1 MSKVGNILFL
11 TGIGLLLVCT
21 LSLPFWKDFDSP
33 LMIAVLGSLVLGAL
47 LIVAGETLRY
57 KGRRAE
63 KKMGL
68 TFMEYYRLVKT
79 KPRRGPSRPVSEG
92 RRCSFCGQRLDPTGI
107 PARLGDTID
116 LTRSEG
122 HAGECEECGKL
133 VCPQCAFRKGMEM
146 GLQSFRCPSCG
157 GRVL

>member
-1 MSKVGNILFL
+1 MSKVGNVLFL
-11 TGIGLLLVCT
+11 VGVGLLLACAV
-21 LSLPFWKDFDSP
+21 SLPFWTGFDSA
-33 LMIAVLGSLVLGAL
+33 LMTAVLGGLLLAAL

-63 KKMGL
+63 KKLGL
-68 TFMEYYRLVKT
+68 TFMEYYRVSKR
-79 KPRRGPSRPVSEG
+79 KRRGGAARSVPEG

-107 PARLGDTID
+107 PARLGDMID